1 MQRARPAWTRLADGT
16 GVNRAMAGSE
26 PETPNAP
33 RSAPSSAAGDQPHRR
48 PSWAEWITASFTV
61 VLALATLALVVTA
74 VVQHT
79 DAVDAIKETSRLVT
93 AAERAATARQRI
105 SSGELVLKF
114 GDKLSDAR
122 YQKLTA
128 EIQSHDGKY
137 PLLSRA
143 EGGRG
148 GKFHDIEIEQYIS
161 MFEDLGYLVQ
171 DNLIISKMAYDH
183 FSYDIEKAW
192 CSTDIQQIVKDA
204 RKSDKSVPGVADL
217 FYVNFETL
225 AKNYLAKEG
234 QSCKDLDNQ

>member
-1 MQRARPAWTRLADGT
+1 
-16 GVNRAMAGSE
+16 
-26 PETPNAP
+26 
-33 RSAPSSAAGDQPHRR
+33 
-48 PSWAEWITASFTV
+48 V

-148 GKFHDIEIEQYIS
+148 GKFRDIEIEQYIS

-171 DNLIISKMAYDH
+171 DNLIVASPLASGDTR
-183 FSYDIEKAW
+183 SGLE
-192 CSTDIQQIVKDA
+192 QIGRLRRDG
-204 RKSDKSVPGVADL
+204 RRRSGTTGVSG
-217 FYVNFETL
+217 ET
-225 AKNYLAKEG
+225 Y
-234 QSCKDLDNQ
+234 